1 LDVAKFSIGFAVNDP
16 HRGKKEV
23 KKNELGYEIKETK
36 EEAEGILAENET
48 VLIMELEDV
57 NDSYSHKEIKRRTKL
72 DASKNEKPEKYL
84 FAYTFKPT

>member
-1 LDVAKFSIGFAVNDP
+1 LDVAKFSIGFAVNNP
-16 HRGKKEV
+16 HRGKKEL
-23 KKNELGYEIKETK
+23 KKNELGYEIKET
-36 EEAEGILAENET
+36 EDEAEEIIAENET

-72 DASKNEKPEKYL
+72 DASKNEKGEKYL

>member
-1 LDVAKFSIGFAVNDP
+1 MDVTKFSIGFAVNDP
-16 HRGKKEV
+16 HRGKKKLE
-23 KKNELGYEIKETK
+23 KNELGYEIKETK
-36 EEAEGILAENET
+36 DEPKEILAENET

-72 DASKNEKPEKYL
+72 DTNKKEKGEKYL